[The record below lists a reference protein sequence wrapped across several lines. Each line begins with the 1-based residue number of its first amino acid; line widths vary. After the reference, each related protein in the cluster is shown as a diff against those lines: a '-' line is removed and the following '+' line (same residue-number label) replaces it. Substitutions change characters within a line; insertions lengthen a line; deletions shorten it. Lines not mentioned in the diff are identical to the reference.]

1 MRRFRGIV
9 RLLAG
14 SLLVL
19 TFSLTACTQETPP
32 AVESPA
38 ENGDNGPAE
47 TTTDNLSSL
56 FENDLALQIWLDR
69 GIANVKSVS
78 AAEQLAGYPVAAPS
92 YVPDGFTLRSVS
104 YEASGAGMPED
115 RKPKWDNSKVTQMY
129 GWGDGTDGYVQLIQ
143 APHKFGNDG
152 EPYESNGWSA
162 TRRYD
167 DSASAKPPMLDF
179 VWEIDGR
186 FFDITGWLSGPL
198 DEATLVKIASSVAF

>member
-1 MRRFRGIV
+1 
-9 RLLAG
+9 LLAG

-19 TFSLTACTQETPP
+19 TFSLAGCTPEAPP
-32 AVESPA
+32 AVESPT

-56 FENDLALQIWLDR
+56 FENDLALHIWLDR

-78 AAEQLAGYPVAAPS
+78 AAEQLAGYPVATPGYLPES
-92 YVPDGFTLRSVS
+92 FTLRSVS

-115 RKPKWDNSKVTQMY
+115 RKPTWDNSKVMQ
-129 GWGDGTDGYVQLIQ
+129 GYYWSDNATVYFTLIQ
-143 APHKFGNDG
+143 TQHELGNGG
-152 EPYESNGWSA
+152 EPYTVNGWSA

-167 DSASAKPPMLDF
+167 DSDTTKPPMLDF
-179 VWEIDGR
+179 VWELDGR
-186 FFDITGWLSGPL
+186 YFSINGRLQGPL